1 MLTQVAIAK
10 DLQLSSL
17 GRAGRGVASMAWQ
30 QVQAGVW
37 CRQLGQLAPQWWL
50 GWSLEQGFRLYRKEV
65 SSALPSLS
73 ALRIRYQERD
83 GWLDVFLGEAE
94 QCNRRRRSLL
104 DPAARVALHYM
115 PEDLA
120 QIQSLKCPH
129 ERIPPQL
136 WQRLTQQ
143 PG

>member
-1 MLTQVAIAK
+1 
-10 DLQLSSL
+10 
-17 GRAGRGVASMAWQ
+17 MAWQ

-37 CRQLGQLAPQWWL
+37 CRQLGQWAPQWWL

-120 QIQSLKCPH
+120 QIRSLKCPH
-129 ERIPPQL
+129 ERIPLEL